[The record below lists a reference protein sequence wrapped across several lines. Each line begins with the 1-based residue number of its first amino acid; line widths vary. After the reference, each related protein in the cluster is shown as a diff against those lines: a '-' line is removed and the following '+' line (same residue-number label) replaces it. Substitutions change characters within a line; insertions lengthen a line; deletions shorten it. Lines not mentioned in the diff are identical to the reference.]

1 MSDIASIALAGM
13 SASTARFESSARRVA
28 ERPDADLPSELVAQ
42 KQAVVAFEANLAALR
57 IANRMSRSLL
67 DILA

>member
-13 SASTARFESSARRVA
+13 NANTAKFEASAKRVV
-28 ERPDADLPSELVAQ
+28 ERPGADLAAELVAQ
-42 KQAVVAFEANLAALR
+42 REAVLAFEANLAALR
-57 IANRMSRSLL
+57 IANRMSKSLL